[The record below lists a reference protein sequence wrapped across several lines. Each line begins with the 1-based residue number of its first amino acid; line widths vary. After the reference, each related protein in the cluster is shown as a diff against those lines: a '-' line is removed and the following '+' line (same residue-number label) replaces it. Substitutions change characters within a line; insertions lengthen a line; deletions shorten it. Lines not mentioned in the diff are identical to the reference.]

1 MSTFAQY
8 CAAQAAQSMQAARSA
23 RNAAI
28 NLVAANERKAWRELH
43 DRELAV
49 FLSRMGSTAFLPE
62 DFRRWFLARGNKHP
76 HHPNVWGAMWMS
88 AARQGLVAKTG
99 RYRHMQ
105 DLRSHA
111 RITAEWAKP

>member
-8 CAAQAAQSMQAARSA
+8 CAAQAARDAGIGLA
-23 RNAAI
+23 
-28 NLVAANERKAWRELH
+28 VDNERKAWRELH
-43 DRELAV
+43 DKELAV
-49 FLSRMGSTAFLPE
+49 FLIQQGGKAFLPE
-62 DFRRWFLARGNKHP
+62 DFRRWFLARGNRHP

-105 DLRSHA
+105 DVRSHA
-111 RITAEWAKP
+111 RITTEWAKP